1 MLVGLNCRQRS
12 QQLNT
17 DRGKQ
22 QLRRHVD
29 VLETLANQ
37 NQVLN
42 GPKLYKLKENFIRR
56 FLNILLSIEVTIV
69 TVNLCIT

>member
-29 VLETLANQ
+29 VLETLANR

-42 GPKLYKLKENFIRR
+42 GPKLYKLKENFK
-56 FLNILLSIEVTIV
+56 
-69 TVNLCIT
+69 